1 MDINSIMKTI
11 VLGPPGTGKTTTLL
25 NEVDKYL
32 KNTDPDKIGFFS
44 FTQKAAY
51 EARDRAM
58 KKFNFSEDDLP
69 YFRTLHSL
77 AFRRLG
83 LKKEDVMQSK
93 HYEDLGKKMNVRLDY
108 HDYDPDQ
115 TGIFST
121 NNDILRIIQLA
132 KLKNIT
138 PEEQYNL
145 REHTQ
150 DVSLRDLLIC
160 YNELKSYKRQYNLID
175 FTDMITEFVKSDAS
189 PKFDVVFLDEAQDL
203 SRVQWNMAKSI
214 WDKTQDSFI
223 AGDDDQAV
231 FRWAGADV
239 DSFITQKGRLLN
251 LTQSYRVPRAV
262 HDIAMNIVG
271 RISNR
276 IHKEW
281 KPRVHEGSLSYY
293 HDFQNIDMSKGEWL
307 VLGRT
312 RYMLNDLENV
322 LYSKGLFYKNKFK
335 KAYEQDLYDAVFDWE
350 SARKGKP
357 INADQIAR
365 IASYMSPQHYQKEDI
380 KYLDKDHFYSLE
392 ELYEKKGL
400 HTKQVWYEAFDQA
413 PEDRVRYIR
422 RMRENGE
429 ELNKEPRIL
438 LSTIHGAKGGES
450 QNVVLL
456 TDLSRNTQTN
466 YERNPDDEN
475 RLFYVGA
482 TRTKE
487 HLHIVKPKDIYKS
500 FRI

>member
-1 MDINSIMKTI
+1 MDICYIMKTI

-93 HYEDLGKKMNVRLDY
+93 HYEDLGKKMNLRLDY
-108 HDYDPDQ
+108 HDYDNDQ

-132 KLKNIT
+132 KLRNIT
-138 PEEQYNL
+138 PEQQFNL

-150 DVSLRDLLIC
+150 DVSLRDLLIIS
-160 YNELKSYKRQYNLID
+160 NELKSYKKQYNLID

-189 PKFDVVFLDEAQDL
+189 PKFDVVFIDEAQDL

-214 WDKTQDSFI
+214 WDKTEDSYI

-239 DSFITQKGRLLN
+239 DSFITQKGKLLN
-251 LTQSYRVPRAV
+251 LTQSYRVPRVV
-262 HDIAMNIVG
+262 HDVAMNIVG

-276 IHKEW
+276 IYKEW
-281 KPRVHEGSLSYY
+281 KPKVHEGALSYY
-293 HDFQNIDMSKGEWL
+293 HDFQTIDMSQGEWL

-312 RYMLNDLENV
+312 RHMLNDLENV

-335 KAYEQDLYDAVFDWE
+335 KAYEQDLYDAISDWE
-350 SARKGKP
+350 GARKGKP
-357 INADQIAR
+357 LNSDQITR
-365 IASYMSPQHYQKEDI
+365 IASYMSPNHYQKEEI
-380 KYLDKDHFYSLE
+380 RYLDKDAFYSVD
-392 ELYEKKGL
+392 ELFNKKGL
-400 HTKQVWYEAFDQA
+400 KTKKVWYEALDQA
-413 PEDRVRYIR
+413 PEERVRYIR

-429 ELNKEPRIL
+429 QLNKEPRIL

-487 HLHIVKPKDIYKS
+487 HLHVVRPKDIYKS
-500 FRI
+500 FRL

>member
-1 MDINSIMKTI
+1 VDTNSIMKTI

-322 LYSKGLFYKNKFK
+322 LYSRGLFYKNKFK

>member
-1 MDINSIMKTI
+1 MKTI

-108 HDYDPDQ
+108 HDYDHDQ

-132 KLKNIT
+132 KLRNIT
-138 PEEQYNL
+138 PEQQFNL

-160 YNELKSYKRQYNLID
+160 HNELKSYKKQYNLID

-189 PKFDVVFLDEAQDL
+189 PKFDVVFIDEAQDL

-214 WDKTQDSFI
+214 WDKTEDSFI

-239 DSFITQKGRLLN
+239 DSFITQKGKLLN

-281 KPRVHEGSLSYY
+281 KPRVHEGALTYY
-293 HDFQNIDMSKGEWL
+293 HDFQNIDMSQGEWL

-322 LYSKGLFYKNKFK
+322 LYSRGLFYKNKFK
-335 KAYEQDLYDAVFDWE
+335 KAYEQDLYDAISDWE

-357 INADQIAR
+357 INSDQITR
-365 IASYMSPQHYQKEDI
+365 IASYMSPKHYKKQEI
-380 KYLDKDHFYSLE
+380 KYLDKDHFYSLD
-392 ELYEKKGL
+392 ELHNKKGL
-400 HTKQVWYEAFDQA
+400 NTKKVWYEAFDQA
-413 PEDRVRYIR
+413 PEERVRYIR

-487 HLHIVKPKDIYKS
+487 HLHVVRPKDIYKS

>member
-1 MDINSIMKTI
+1 MKTI

-322 LYSKGLFYKNKFK
+322 LYSRGLFYKNKFK

-392 ELYEKKGL
+392 ELYDKKGL

>member
-1 MDINSIMKTI
+1 MDINNIMKTI

-32 KNTDPDKIGFFS
+32 KNTDPNKIGFFS

-108 HDYDPDQ
+108 HDYDNDQ
-115 TGIFST
+115 TGIFNT

-132 KLKNIT
+132 KLRNIT
-138 PEEQYNL
+138 PEQQFNL

-160 YNELKSYKRQYNLID
+160 HNELKSYKRQYNLID

-189 PKFDVVFLDEAQDL
+189 PKFDVVFIDEAQDL

-214 WDKTQDSFI
+214 WDKTEDSYI

-322 LYSKGLFYKNKFK
+322 LYSRGLFYKNKFK

-487 HLHIVKPKDIYKS
+487 HLHIVRPKDIYKS